1 MKNLMKRF
9 VFIVVVA
16 EFAYLL
22 IINTLLYLPI
32 TQDVVNMIRP
42 EKFQVSWDRA
52 WSLYPFRLNA
62 EGIAAN
68 GQARTQQWEAYA
80 TAGAASISLLPL
92 IFKDVYLS
100 DVEAENIDY
109 RQRPR
114 LKPDHDYSKTLAFFP
129 PITGREVVP
138 VDTTE
143 LPKKRPWKIHVN
155 DIAASGEHR
164 FWVFNLQTL

>member
-62 EGIAAN
+62 EG
-68 GQARTQQWEAYA
+68 TVSY
-80 TAGAASISLLPL
+80 THPTLP
-92 IFKDVYLS
+92 
-100 DVEAENIDY
+100 
-109 RQRPR
+109 
-114 LKPDHDYSKTLAFFP
+114 T
-129 PITGREVVP
+129 
-138 VDTTE
+138 
-143 LPKKRPWKIHVN
+143 KRIV
-155 DIAASGEHR
+155 
-164 FWVFNLQTL
+164 

>member
-42 EKFQVSWDRA
+42 EKFQVSWERA

-62 EGIAAN
+62 DGIATQT
-68 GQARTQQWEAYA
+68 QAR
-80 TAGAASISLLPL
+80 S
-92 IFKDVYLS
+92 
-100 DVEAENIDY
+100 
-109 RQRPR
+109 
-114 LKPDHDYSKTLAFFP
+114 
-129 PITGREVVP
+129 
-138 VDTTE
+138 
-143 LPKKRPWKIHVN
+143 
-155 DIAASGEHR
+155 
-164 FWVFNLQTL
+164 